1 MYKAFFGLRVEPFSV
16 SPDPRFLCLT
26 SAVEEAL
33 TSLSYGIYNRKGIV
47 LLTGE
52 VGTGKTTIINRL
64 LAWLQRMQYSTALV
78 FNARMSVIDFFDVM
92 MADFGIAC
100 ESREK
105 GQRLIKLNE
114 WLLQRHRE
122 GHTAVVIVDEAQGLS
137 TKLLEELRLLTN
149 LETSTQKLLQIVL
162 CGQPELEAKLRDP
175 QLRQLRQRIM
185 VRCTTRPLNLNEAH
199 EFIKERLRRAGAN
212 GEPVFSEEAVKAA
225 WQFSGGIPRNLN
237 LLCEHSL
244 INAFAE
250 QQKPVMEQTVRLV
263 AQEFDLSESP
273 SPVVSQA
280 EENRSAA
287 RGASAAGGARL
298 FPGDDGAELADWVN
312 PRKL

>member
-1 MYKAFFGLRVEPFSV
+1 
-16 SPDPRFLCLT
+16 LT

-199 EFIKERLRRAGAN
+199 EYIKERLRRAGAN